1 MILSYLSSY
10 RTLYYTTCCISLY
23 PQPQGVV
30 IMKCPYCCSETT
42 KVVDKRDN
50 NEDSSTRRRR
60 ECLKCKKRFT
70 TYERISKVDI
80 SIEKKDG
87 SLENFNIEKL
97 IKGIEKAVGPTI
109 SIEDI
114 NNFAEEVE
122 RRVLNSTDIVS
133 TKDIGLMVLDWLKG
147 KDKLSYVRF
156 ASIYKDFKTLEDFEQ
171 ELLNLTRS

>member
-1 MILSYLSSY
+1 
-10 RTLYYTTCCISLY
+10 
-23 PQPQGVV
+23 
-30 IMKCPYCCSETT
+30 MKCPYCCSETT

-60 ECLKCKKRFT
+60 ECLRCKKRFT
-70 TYERISKVDI
+70 TYERIEKVDI

-87 SLENFNIEKL
+87 SLENFDREKL
-97 IKGIEKAVGPTI
+97 IKGIEKAVSISI

-114 NNFAEEVE
+114 DSFAEEVE
-122 RRVLNSTDIVS
+122 RKVLNSTEIVS

-156 ASIYKDFKTLEDFEQ
+156 ASVYKDFKTLEDFKK
-171 ELLNLTRS
+171 ELLDLTRS